1 MRIYVHSEINIQGGV
16 LWLRDC
22 RKEAC
27 AAHKALAES
36 FGRQQPRPCIISQL
50 QEAVPSFRR
59 LLSFRLLCRSC
70 ADTSLQSAHTSPCRS
85 KNKTHTGDSQVASM
99 ALLQCPSEDSRRP
112 HCTYR
117 ESDEA
122 LLGRC
127 RRRRRAARQAGVRRT
142 VTPTKCSPDSVQSL
156 LSLQSQ
162 PSTALPHTSSPMNGK
177 DG

>member
-70 ADTSLQSAHTSPCRS
+70 ADTFLSSLPTHLHVGRKTKRTQEIHKLHRWLCCNVLRKTLADPTARTESPTKHFLEDVGGDAGPPGKQAS
-85 KNKTHTGDSQVASM
+85 GDS
-99 ALLQCPSEDSRRP
+99 
-112 HCTYR
+112 
-117 ESDEA
+117 DE
-122 LLGRC
+122 
-127 RRRRRAARQAGVRRT
+127 V
-142 VTPTKCSPDSVQSL
+142 
-156 LSLQSQ
+156 
-162 PSTALPHTSSPMNGK
+162 
-177 DG
+177 